1 MHIIDITPFIIKEIK
16 KMDSKEVKKLC
27 KGRSEDQQQIIHYF
41 CDERGCLSKGIP
53 DSDFDAN
60 KVRQISALN
69 LKQKALNKLG
79 IDEDQVKEVDPICLE
94 GPVYKTSTWRRRGG
108 DQTNRYSAY
117 QVTYI
122 FCSSDQVYD
131 YQYTINLD
139 SDEKKERAEEY
150 FYKDITNFTSI
161 DDTEEFEFEV
171 TKGGCKPSTEMQRI
185 KVNTNTFK
193 IAVPGDAFECSMIS
207 NSEIEGQIQALK
219 AKLREKKN
227 A

>member
-1 MHIIDITPFIIKEIK
+1 MDSKEIK
-16 KMDSKEVKKLC
+16 KRC
-27 KGRSEDQQQIIHYF
+27 KGRTEDQQQVIHYF

-53 DSDFDAN
+53 DYDFDKN
-60 KVRQISALN
+60 KAKQISALN
-69 LKQKALNKLG
+69 LKQKAFNKLG

-94 GPVYKTSTWRRRGG
+94 GPVYKNSTYRRRGA
-108 DQTNRYSAY
+108 DQVNRYSAY

-122 FCSSDQVYD
+122 FCSSDQVYA

-139 SDEKKERAEEY
+139 SDEKKERTEEY

-171 TKGGCKPSTEMQRI
+171 TKGGCKPTTELQRL

>member
-1 MHIIDITPFIIKEIK
+1 
-16 KMDSKEVKKLC
+16 MDSKEIKKLC

-94 GPVYKTSTWRRRGG
+94 GPAYKTSTWRRRGG

-122 FCSSDQVYD
+122 FCSSDQVYA

-139 SDEKKERAEEY
+139 SD
-150 FYKDITNFTSI
+150 
-161 DDTEEFEFEV
+161 
-171 TKGGCKPSTEMQRI
+171 C
-185 KVNTNTFK
+185 
-193 IAVPGDAFECSMIS
+193 
-207 NSEIEGQIQALK
+207 
-219 AKLREKKN
+219 
-227 A
+227 

>member
-1 MHIIDITPFIIKEIK
+1 MQ
-16 KMDSKEVKKLC
+16 DSKEIKKLC

-94 GPVYKTSTWRRRGG
+94 GPVYKNSTYRRRGADRG
-108 DQTNRYSAY
+108 YRYSAY
-117 QVTYI
+117 QVTYV
-122 FCSSDQVYD
+122 FCSSDQVYA

-150 FYKDITNFTSI
+150 FYKDITNFTTI

-171 TKGGCKPSTEMQRI
+171 TKGGCKPSTENERF
-185 KVNTNTFK
+185 KVNTNIFK

-227 A
+227 S

>member
-1 MHIIDITPFIIKEIK
+1 
-16 KMDSKEVKKLC
+16 MDSKEIKKLC

-94 GPVYKTSTWRRRGG
+94 GPAYKTSTWRRRGG

-122 FCSSDQVYD
+122 FCSSDQVYA

-139 SDEKKERAEEY
+139 SDEKKERSEEY

-171 TKGGCKPSTEMQRI
+171 TKGGCKPSTEIQRI

>member
-16 KMDSKEVKKLC
+16 KMDSKEIKKLC

-60 KVRQISALN
+60 KIRQISALN

-94 GPVYKTSTWRRRGG
+94 GPAYKTSTWRRRGG

-122 FCSSDQVYD
+122 FCSSDQVYA

-171 TKGGCKPSTEMQRI
+171 TKGGCRPSTEIQRI
-185 KVNTNTFK
+185 KINTNTFK